1 MRMLQSTGSD
11 RGANVTIFQAGTNDV
26 RKNSL
31 VSFFRTFERT
41 KLYDLLAAMPL
52 IAWYGFALSLQ
63 LPRLAHQ
70 IASLD
75 LATADAPLLAG
86 IASNL
91 ATQLFFAVLA
101 LLMIL
106 RRQPLG
112 KASGFYP
119 RFAAVAGTFMSLAI
133 VMLPARE
140 LSTPLYVVSTLL
152 IVGGIGFALYAV
164 IELGRSLSMLPEAR
178 RLVTNGPYSV
188 IRHPL
193 YLGEAIALVGITL
206 QYLSPWALALLL
218 LQCIFQLERMKN
230 EELVLSR
237 VFPEYRD
244 YAAHTVRLLPG
255 VY

>member
-1 MRMLQSTGSD
+1 MLQSTGSN
-11 RGANVTIFQAGTNDV
+11 RGANVTIYQAGTNDV

-31 VSFFRTFERT
+31 VSFLRTFERT

-52 IAWYGFALSLQ
+52 IGWYGFALSLQ

-75 LATADAPLLAG
+75 LATADARLLAG

-91 ATQLFFAVLA
+91 ATQLFFAVLV

-133 VMLPARE
+133 VMLPTQE
-140 LSTPLYVVSTLL
+140 LSTPLHVVSTLL

-164 IELGRSLSMLPEAR
+164 IGLGRSLSMLPEAR

-193 YLGEAIALVGITL
+193 YLGEAVALVGITL

>member
-26 RKNSL
+26 RKNPL

-70 IASLD
+70 IAALD

-133 VMLPARE
+133 VMLPTRE
-140 LSTPLYVVSTLL
+140 LSTPLHVVSTLL

-164 IELGRSLSMLPEAR
+164 IELGRSL
-178 RLVTNGPYSV
+178 
-188 IRHPL
+188 
-193 YLGEAIALVGITL
+193 YLGEAVALVGITL

>member
-31 VSFFRTFERT
+31 VSSFRTFERT

-75 LATADAPLLAG
+75 LATADASLLAG

-133 VMLPARE
+133 VMLPTRE
-140 LSTPLYVVSTLL
+140 LSTPLHVVSTLL

-193 YLGEAIALVGITL
+193 YLGEAVALVGITL

>member
-1 MRMLQSTGSD
+1 MRSGV
-11 RGANVTIFQAGTNDV
+11 NVTIYQADPNDV
-26 RKNSL
+26 RKKPL
-31 VSFFRTFERT
+31 VSFLRAFERT
-41 KLYDLLAAMPL
+41 KLYDLLAAAPL
-52 IAWYGFALSLQ
+52 IAWYGFALTLQ

-75 LATADAPLLAG
+75 LASPDAHDLAG

-101 LLMIL
+101 SLMVL

-119 RFAAVAGTFMSLAI
+119 RFAAVAGTFMSIAI
-133 VMLPARE
+133 VVLPKRE
-140 LSTPLYVVSTLL
+140 LSVSLHVVSTLL
-152 IVGGIGFALYAV
+152 IVGGIAFALYALL
-164 IELGRSLSMLPEAR
+164 ELGRSLSMLPEAR
-178 RLVTNGPYSV
+178 RLVTNGPYNV
-188 IRHPL
+188 IRHPV
-193 YLGEAIALVGITL
+193 YLGEAVALVGVTL
-206 QYLSPWALALLL
+206 QYLSPWALALLA

-237 VFPEYRD
+237 AFPEYRD
-244 YAAHTVRLLPG
+244 YAARTARLLPG

>member
-1 MRMLQSTGSD
+1 MLQSTGSD